1 MFKKT
6 AFSIIGVTVLCSSA
20 AFASGSNSASLA
32 PSANITSNCNI
43 SVKTDIAFGAYDP
56 LDGAVVST
64 TGALTVACTS
74 DEIGRA
80 HV

>member
-56 LDGAVVST
+56 LDGAVERI
-64 TGALTVACTS
+64 
-74 DEIGRA
+74 DGRA